1 LFNTMQVETPPP
13 TQIAVHASNMTT
25 GNGGDVLQPRA
36 FPLNNA
42 SAHRPSQTS
51 PPAHVNGWMR
61 SKNVRKKHRASM
73 AEARFQHPTR
83 FRSPPPPPHTTSRR
97 RAPVHENPRTDAL
110 RKRKST
116 IRRAPAAPPPSR
128 HHASA
133 RENPRTEARRQRK
146 SRTRRAPPSPHH
158 PARPT
163 RQRNNYATNLTNTV
177 APARSTPV
185 TKRCKKGARR
195 NIINNRT

>member
-83 FRSPPPPPHTTSRR
+83 FRSPPPPHPTPHPAAALPSTKTRGRTLCESASQPSDVPPQPHPRPAITLPPAKIR
-97 RAPVHENPRTDAL
+97 GRKHGDSASLEPDARHHHLIIPRAPRDNE
-110 RKRKST
+110 
-116 IRRAPAAPPPSR
+116 II
-128 HHASA
+128 
-133 RENPRTEARRQRK
+133 
-146 SRTRRAPPSPHH
+146 
-158 PARPT
+158 T
-163 RQRNNYATNLTNTV
+163 RQT
-177 APARSTPV
+177 
-185 TKRCKKGARR
+185 
-195 NIINNRT
+195 